1 MLTEKTI
8 EEAGILARELTAKD
22 ILLKPIGDSPLL
34 DLIASS
40 TPVENPSDDSFKISQ
55 SVLAASANVSNIDG
69 RAKHSEDMV
78 KYAWGLSESL
88 SSTISLAR
96 NTINPMVKE
105 VLENI
110 DGRINGEIY
119 YNNGINIK
127 SYFIP
132 EIMKSGEIEELTDR
146 YKNVAY
152 SQIDWGSNAWP
163 SMDADSLKKAAKGK
177 TGSLNSQ
184 IDKLIET
191 LDDNSIVNIYDYLF
205 RLQLLNDPDFDENI
219 VYIMGFLWS
228 LTWIND
234 VPEGLNLNLK
244 QLSLDLT
251 SLKSNCGKH
260 IQDNLKKF
268 ERMSKQGFFILK
280 TPKLTMDKKTFI
292 VQGEIYNSWLEK
304 GNSPEILIGAWLSNN
319 INDLVNISEEQ
330 RKRWARRYRLDNDIR
345 RQEFDTKKQVIVTKE
360 LSSFIDD
367 IISENNYNRR
377 EIRER
382 FNSLISDRPFRVT
395 ENLQKWVR
403 MILCKSLYPDSDIL
417 TILNNIDSIME
428 KDPDIPPR
436 EAATMS
442 AVDLIVDWLFSALT
456 VEYVRS

>member
-1 MLTEKTI
+1 MLTEKTLD
-8 EEAGILARELTAKD
+8 EAGILARELMAKD
-22 ILLKPIGDSPLL
+22 IIIKPIGDSPLL
-34 DLIASS
+34 DLVGAS
-40 TPVENPSDDSFKISQ
+40 TPIESVLDDPFKISQ
-55 SVLAASANVSNIDG
+55 TVLAASASVSNIDG

-88 SSTISLAR
+88 SSAISLAR
-96 NTINPMVKE
+96 NTVNPMVKE

-110 DGRINGEIY
+110 NRRIDGEIY

-132 EIMKSGEIEELTDR
+132 EIMKSGEMEELTDR

-177 TGSLNSQ
+177 SGSLNSQ
-184 IDKLIET
+184 VDKLLDK
-191 LDDNSIVNIYDYLF
+191 LDDSTIVNIYDYLF
-205 RLQLLNDPDFDENI
+205 RLQLLIDPDFDENI
-219 VYIMGFLWS
+219 VYVLGFLWS

-234 VPEGLNLNLK
+234 VPEGLNINLK

-280 TPKLTMDKKTFI
+280 APNLTVDRKTFI

-304 GNSPEILIGAWLSNN
+304 GNSPEILIGAWLSNS
-319 INDLVNISEEQ
+319 INDLVNVTEDQ
-330 RKRWARRYRLDNDIR
+330 KNRWARRYRLDNDIR
-345 RQEFDTKKQVIVTKE
+345 RQEFDTKKQVIITKE
-360 LSSFIDD
+360 LSNFIDD
-367 IISENNYNRR
+367 IISENNYNRT

-382 FNSLISDRPFRVT
+382 FNSLISDRTFRVT

-403 MILCKSLYPDSDIL
+403 MILCKSLYPNSDIL

-442 AVDLIVDWLFSALT
+442 AIDLVVDWLFSAVA